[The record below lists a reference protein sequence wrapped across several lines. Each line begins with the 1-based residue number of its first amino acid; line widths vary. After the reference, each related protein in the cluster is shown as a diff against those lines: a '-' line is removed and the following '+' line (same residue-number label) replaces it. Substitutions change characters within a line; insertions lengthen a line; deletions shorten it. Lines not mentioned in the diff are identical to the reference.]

1 MAPSDRIHL
10 AGIMGWPVKHSR
22 SPTLHNW
29 WLAQHR
35 LAGEYVP
42 LAVEPAGLEK
52 ALRELPAK
60 KFSGVN
66 LTIPHKEAAM
76 SFVDRIDD
84 IARKVGAVNTVKVEA
99 DGSLSATNTDV
110 FGYVASVE
118 EADPAWRADA
128 GPAVVLGAGGAA
140 RAILVGLIDKGAK
153 EIRLI
158 NRTGSRADAL
168 AREFGAAVKSVP
180 WSARTDALSGA
191 AMLVNTT
198 SQGMVGQPPLDIDL
212 GKLPATALVSDA
224 VYVPLET
231 PLLAAARAR
240 GNRAVDGLGMLL
252 HQARPAFQAWFGI
265 MPQVTRELRDEI
277 EKTIKA

>member
-1 MAPSDRIHL
+1 MASSDRIHL

-22 SPTLHNW
+22 SPMLHNY
-29 WLAQHR
+29 WLKQHG

-42 LAVEPAGLEK
+42 LAVEPAGLER

-76 SFVDRIDD
+76 GFVDRIDD
-84 IARKVGAVNTVKVEA
+84 LGRRVGAINTVKVEA

-110 FGYVASVE
+110 FGYVASIE

-128 GPAVVLGAGGAA
+128 GPVVVLGAGGAA
-140 RAILVGLIDKGAK
+140 RAVLVGLIDKGAR
-153 EIRLI
+153 EIRI
-158 NRTGSRADAL
+158 ANRTASRADEL
-168 AREFGAAVKSVP
+168 AREFGGAVKAVA
-180 WSARTDALSGA
+180 WSARAEALAGA

-198 SQGMVGQPPLDIDL
+198 SQGMVGQPPLDIGL
-212 GKLPATALVSDA
+212 TKLPNTALVSDT

-231 PLLAAARAR
+231 PLLSAARAR
-240 GNRAVDGLGMLL
+240 GNRTVDGLGMLL

-265 MPQVTRELRDEI
+265 MPQVTRELRAEI
-277 EKTIKA
+277 EATIR

>member
-10 AGIMGWPVKHSR
+10 AGVMGWPVKHSR
-22 SPTLHNW
+22 SPKLHNH
-29 WLAQHR
+29 WLVR
-35 LAGEYVP
+35 YGLAGEYLP
-42 LAVEPAGLEK
+42 LAVEPAALE
-52 ALRELPAK
+52 RELRALPGR

-76 SFVDRIDD
+76 ALVDRIDD
-84 IARKVGAVNTVKVEA
+84 IARKVGAINTVKVEA

-118 EADPAWRADA
+118 EADPSWRADT
-128 GPAVVLGAGGAA
+128 GPVVVLGAGGAA
-140 RAILVGLIDKGAK
+140 RAVVVGLIEKGAK
-153 EIRLI
+153 DIRLT
-158 NRTGSRADAL
+158 NRTAQRADDLAREFGVAVESVAWSARADAL
-168 AREFGAAVKSVP
+168 A
-180 WSARTDALSGA
+180 DA

-212 GKLPATALVSDA
+212 GKLPKTALVSDA

-231 PLLAAARAR
+231 SLLAAARAR
-240 GNRAVDGLGMLL
+240 GNRTVDGLGMLL

-265 MPQVTRELRDEI
+265 MPEVTPQLRAEI
-277 EKTIKA
+277 EATIE